1 MHLGVADVVMRV
13 LLGVVDEICW
23 GWRWISW

>member
-13 LLGVVDEICW
+13 LLVVVDENLV
-23 GWRWISW
+23 RMKVDSW

>member
-13 LLGVVDEICW
+13 LLVVVDEIWW